1 MKILFAFVA
10 LALVLEAA
18 PGENK
23 VVYREAGRLG
33 GWPANHGIW
42 QWGDEILVG
51 FAAAWHKERTGDRH
65 QQDPDKPEEPRLA
78 RSLDGG
84 ATWTVEAPRDLLPP
98 AQGGREPRDL
108 AQPMDF
114 SEPGFAMT
122 IRFIDSNAGPSLL
135 WYTYDKGKSW
145 SGPFRFPQFG
155 NGVLA
160 RTDYEIEGPRAA
172 TVYLTEA
179 KANKKEGRP
188 FCART
193 KDGGR
198 TWKFVSYLDSEP
210 NGFAIMPSTV
220 RLSPAKLLSVVRVH
234 EGTANRIDSYGSGDN
249 GAHWAF
255 AGTVAGTGEFGGNP
269 GMLLKLRDGRLCV
282 TYGYRAKPY
291 GIRARLSRD
300 EGKTWGEVIPVRE
313 GAAAW
318 DMGYPR
324 SVQRSDGKVVTVYYF
339 NDAPHN
345 ERFVAATIWDPGAA
359 AAKKASG
366 VLDLSNAVIV
376 SDAGDLPKAERT
388 AALVLAEEVE
398 KRTGLRLRSAS
409 QLPVGQAAIA
419 IGVGDVGGIGAE
431 GYRIRVEQGPSPRV
445 TIHGKD
451 ARGVLFGVGHL
462 LRLLNAEPKSLTLA
476 ADTAVATSP
485 RYRIR
490 GHQLG
495 YRAQANS
502 YDAWSAAQFEQYI
515 RELTFF
521 GVNSIESIPFHD
533 DRETPVMKF
542 PRRDIN
548 RAMGEI
554 CDRYGLDYWA
564 WIPADFELKDAKR
577 RSDELKKCDQFF
589 RDTPQL
595 TGVFFPGGDPG
606 NNAPELVLPYLE
618 DMARSM
624 RASHAQAK
632 IWLSLQWFTKEQVD
646 WIYRY
651 IDQRRPPWFGGLV
664 AGPSSPPIPET
675 RARLPKQYGLRSYPD
690 LTHNKLSQYEVPS
703 WDQAYA
709 LTLGREAIN
718 PRPAE
723 YALIH
728 NREAA
733 YTDGFISYSDGI
745 HDDVNKTVWSA
756 LSWDP
761 DQNVRD
767 ILVQYS
773 RAYFQANVDQAA
785 ADAILGL
792 ERNWRGPLIDNG
804 AVEGTL
810 LQWQSLE
817 ARAPRLERNW
827 RWQMCLLRANYDAY
841 IRHRLMS
848 ETKLEDDA
856 NRILSDAG
864 RRGSERAM
872 IDAERELERSVSE
885 PPSPRLRDRI
895 VDLCDLL
902 FRSIG
907 LQTSVNKYFA
917 IGEERGAVLDFVDR
931 PLNNRWWLEDRFAA
945 VRGLGSE
952 DEKVKQLVQIA
963 KWGHPG
969 EGSFYDDIGNVA
981 NEPHVVAFEHATEPD
996 TGPHPGAAFW
1006 WWDNGLSRARL
1017 SWQTTAWPSGMV
1029 YEALDPNATY
1039 VVRETG
1045 YGSPML
1051 RINGERVEA
1060 AGGSKEIG
1068 DVREFPVDRRFLKG
1082 RRLTLTWERPP
1093 GEEKLNWRNRSRLA
1107 EVWLIREH

>member
-1 MKILFAFVA
+1 MKALTLLVA
-10 LALVLEAA
+10 LTFVVEAA
-18 PGENK
+18 PVENRL
-23 VVYREAGRLG
+23 VYREAGRLG

-42 QWGDEILVG
+42 RWGDEILVG
-51 FAAAWHKERTGDRH
+51 FAAAYHKERAADRH

-84 ATWTVEAPRDLLPP
+84 ETWTVENPRDLLPP
-98 AQGGREPRDL
+98 AQGGRAPQDL
-108 AQPMDF
+108 TKPMDF
-114 SEPGFAMT
+114 TKPGFAMT
-122 IRFIDSNAGPSLL
+122 LRFLDSNTGPSLL
-135 WYTYDKGKSW
+135 WYTYDKGKNW
-145 SGPFRFPQFG
+145 NGPFRFPQFG

-160 RTDYEIEGPRAA
+160 RTDYEIEGPHEA
-172 TVYLTEA
+172 TVNLTEA
-179 KANKKEGRP
+179 KADKKEGCP

-198 TWKFVSYLDSEP
+198 TWKFVSYFDREP
-210 NGFAIMPSTV
+210 KGFAIMPSTV
-220 RLSPAKLLSVVRVH
+220 RLSAARLLSVVRVH
-234 EGTANRIDSYGSGDN
+234 EGTANRIDSYASSDN
-249 GAHWAF
+249 GEHWTF
-255 AGTVAGTGEFGGNP
+255 AGTVADTGEFGGNP

-300 EGKTWGEVIPVRE
+300 EGKTWGEVISVRD

-324 SVQRSDGKVVTVYYF
+324 SLQRADGKIVTVYYF
-339 NDAPHN
+339 NNAPHN
-345 ERFVAATIWDPGAA
+345 ERFVAATIWDPGTQ
-359 AAKKASG
+359 AKRAPDT
-366 VLDLSNAVIV
+366 VDLHDAVIV
-376 SDAGDLPKAERT
+376 GRTGDLPKAERT

-398 KRTGLRLRSAS
+398 KRTGLKLRHGTEIS
-409 QLPVGQAAIA
+409 QGTPGIV
-419 IGVGDVGGIGAE
+419 IGVSDAPGLGAE
-431 GYRIRVEQGPSPRV
+431 GYRITVEQKSPAIVRI
-445 TIHGKD
+445 TAKD
-451 ARGVLFGVGHL
+451 ARGTLFGVGHL
-462 LRLLNAEPKSLTLA
+462 LRLLNAEPQKLTLA
-476 ADTAVATSP
+476 AETNVTTTP
-485 RYRIR
+485 RYAIR

-502 YDAWSAAQFEQYI
+502 YDAWDAAQFEQYI

-533 DRETPVMKF
+533 DRETPVMKV
-542 PRRDIN
+542 PRREIN

-564 WIPADFELKDAKR
+564 WIPADFDLQETKR
-577 RSDELKKCDQFF
+577 RADELRKCDEFF
-589 RDTPQL
+589 HDTPQL
-595 TGVFFPGGDPG
+595 TAVFFPGGDPG
-606 NNAPELVLPYLE
+606 NNPPELVLPYLE

-624 RASHAQAK
+624 RAVHPKAR
-632 IWLSLQWFTKEQVD
+632 IWISLQWFSKEQVN

-651 IDQRRPPWFGGLV
+651 IEERKPEWFGGLV

-745 HDDVNKTVWSA
+745 HDDVNKTIWSA
-756 LSWDP
+756 LSWNP
-761 DQNVRD
+761 EQSVRD

-773 RAYFQANVDQAA
+773 RVYFQANVAEHA
-785 ADAILGL
+785 ADGILGL
-792 ERNWRGPLIDNG
+792 ERNWRGSLVNNG

-810 LQWQSLE
+810 QQWQQLE
-817 ARAPRLERNW
+817 TEAPRLERNW

-841 IRHRLMS
+841 TRHRLIGES
-848 ETKLEDDA
+848 KLENEA
-856 NRILSDAG
+856 NAILSLAG
-864 RRGSERAM
+864 RSGAEPAMSAAEAVLERA
-872 IDAERELERSVSE
+872 VNE
-885 PPSPRLRDRI
+885 PPSPGLRDRI
-895 VDLCDLL
+895 VELCDLL

-917 IGEERGAVLDFVDR
+917 IGEQRGAILDFVDR

-945 VRGLGSE
+945 IRALGSE
-952 DEKVKQLVQIA
+952 SEKVKQLLQIA
-963 KWGHPG
+963 RWEHPG
-969 EGSFYDDIGNVA
+969 PGSFYDDIGNVA
-981 NEPHVVAFEHATEPD
+981 NEPHVVAFEQETAPD
-996 TGPHPGAAFW
+996 TGPHPGTTFW
-1006 WWDNGLSRARL
+1006 WWDNGISRARL

-1029 YEALDPNATY
+1029 YEALDPDATY

-1045 YGSPML
+1045 FGNPLL
-1051 RINGERVEA
+1051 RINGETIDPVSGGKEMGDIRDFRV
-1060 AGGSKEIG
+1060 
-1068 DVREFPVDRRFLKG
+1068 PTRFLKG